1 MTDSD
6 ITPTSVVLK
15 RDSRGRVR
23 STLAQRRALLEAF
36 ARSGLSG
43 PAFAL
48 VAGINY
54 QTFATWRQEQRKPA
68 AAITAAP
75 AVLPLDAQAR
85 PPRFVE
91 VTRQETPCS
100 SLTRTTLCVDMPGG
114 ASFMITDAAQTTLAA
129 QLIKALSS
137 SSPC

>member
-36 ARSGLSG
+36 GRSGLSG
-43 PAFAL
+43 PAFAR

-68 AAITAAP
+68 AITAAP
-75 AVLPLDAQAR
+75 AVLPLAAQVG
-85 PPRFVE
+85 PLRFVE
-91 VTRQETPCS
+91 VTRQETPCPP
-100 SLTRTTLCVDMPGG
+100 LTRSTLCVDLPGG

-129 QLIKALSS
+129 QLIKALNP